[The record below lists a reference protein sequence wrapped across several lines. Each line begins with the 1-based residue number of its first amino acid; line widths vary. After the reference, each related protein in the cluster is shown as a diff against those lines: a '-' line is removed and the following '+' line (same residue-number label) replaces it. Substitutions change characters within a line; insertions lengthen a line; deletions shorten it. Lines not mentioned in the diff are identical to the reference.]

1 MNLPLVPMAV
11 PVRMGMKLAGGVG
24 VTVGV
29 DQIRAP
35 EQGVVVQ
42 YLRRRA
48 GGDNLAALEDMTA
61 VSNVFDQVEI
71 MSGGDHRLASAAATH
86 QEIDHLAF
94 TLGIERGGGLVEQQD
109 FGVKDQHRSQSNS
122 LFLSGRQVMRRAIL
136 QVRDLHLLERC
147 RDAAE
152 DLILGP
158 SHLQRSEGYFIKHA
172 GIEQLDIGI
181 LENQGHPAAEFEFG
195 LAALQPIFGQGFS
208 AEPNA
213 AFLREVQSVED
224 AEQRRLT

>member
-1 MNLPLVPMAV
+1 VNLPLVPMAV

-94 TLGIERGGGLVEQQD
+94 TLGIERGGGLVEQQHTGTAQQRECD
-109 FGVKDQHRSQSNS
+109 VQALAVPDREHANTAIHVK
-122 LFLSGRQVMRRAIL
+122 V
-136 QVRDLHLLERC
+136 
-147 RDAAE
+147 
-152 DLILGP
+152 
-158 SHLQRSEGYFIKHA
+158 
-172 GIEQLDIGI
+172 
-181 LENQGHPAAEFEFG
+181 
-195 LAALQPIFGQGFS
+195 
-208 AEPNA
+208 
-213 AFLREVQSVED
+213 
-224 AEQRRLT
+224 